1 MEHPKEK
8 NTISM
13 SWSIGNALM
22 YKQYSNYVSKVKLT
36 KIPHPPSDFD
46 VDSSLPKCWISTS
59 FKRTSLEARNIIT
72 STTDLVSSG
81 YAHNRFVRGVECRV

>member
-46 VDSSLPKCWISTS
+46 VDSSLPKC
-59 FKRTSLEARNIIT
+59 
-72 STTDLVSSG
+72 
-81 YAHNRFVRGVECRV
+81 